1 MFFYFSFPH
10 KKKRVSPLPLH
21 KHKKSPNPESPNPKP
36 RLTMRGSTA
45 RVAAAALVLATI
57 ASCDAFAIGL
67 RFNHTECF
75 HKEISTDRALGGD
88 GEDPDHGHGHL
99 LPFTVVAAYVV
110 SKDKADMDLDRGDD
124 WPGGP
129 KVEVEVT
136 QPDGVRIFRED
147 HAKSR
152 GDVRVEGTGVG
163 HYSICF
169 TNVGKRGRWAW
180 LSGHHTPDDEA
191 EAFVRVL
198 YFQPVHHHE
207 TEAADKLVKR
217 HGPGAKDVAPMHP
230 KGDKAS
236 GQRGEILH
244 KSGAADIKRLALNLQ
259 DEISLMREELAY
271 LKAGHSGGWL
281 DVRVTPH
288 GSHHGQTE
296 SE

>member
-1 MFFYFSFPH
+1 
-10 KKKRVSPLPLH
+10 
-21 KHKKSPNPESPNPKP
+21 
-36 RLTMRGSTA
+36 MRGSTA

-271 LKAGHSGGWL
+271 LKARALRHKKTADSNAHRTLYWTAAEVSVLVLVAAVQVLTVRHFFNKDSNKHNKPQRLGGPG
-281 DVRVTPH
+281 TM
-288 GSHHGQTE
+288 G
-296 SE
+296 